1 MWYEIGQPHGLRYSP
16 FKALVVPRPIGWITS
31 ISAEGRVNL
40 APFSFFNGVS
50 ADPPMVMFSC
60 NGLHADGG
68 VKDSVA
74 NVEATGEF
82 VVNLASWDLR
92 DQMNQTSAMVPRET
106 NEMELAGLAAAPSRL
121 VRPPR
126 VAASPAHLECRL
138 LQIVRLP
145 DGARGAPN
153 FTVFGRVV
161 AIHVDDRFIR
171 DGLVDTAAMRPIA
184 RLGYHDYSVVDAVFA
199 LTRPGE

>member
-1 MWYEIGQPHGLRYSP
+1 MYYEIGQPHGLRYSP

-31 ISAEGRVNL
+31 ISAAGQVNL

-50 ADPPMVMFSC
+50 ADPPMVMFAC
-60 NGLHADGG
+60 NGQHADGG

-82 VVNLASWDLR
+82 VVNLATWDLR
-92 DQMNQTSAMVPRET
+92 EQMNQTSAHVGRGVD
-106 NEMELAGLAAAPSRL
+106 EMALSGLEAVPSRL
-121 VRPPR
+121 VKPPR
-126 VAASPAHLECRL
+126 VAASPAHLECKL
-138 LQIVRLP
+138 LQVVRLP

-171 DGLVDTAAMRPIA
+171 NGLVDTAAMRPIA
-184 RLGYHDYSVVDAVFA
+184 RLGYHDYAVVDAVFA

>member
-1 MWYEIGQPHGLRYSP
+1 MYYEIGQPHGLRYSP

-31 ISAEGRVNL
+31 ISAAGQVNL

-50 ADPPMVMFSC
+50 ADPPMVMFAC
-60 NGLHADGG
+60 NGQHADGG
-68 VKDSVA
+68 VKDSAA

-82 VVNLASWDLR
+82 VVNLATWDLR
-92 DQMNQTSAMVPRET
+92 EQMNQTSAPVGRGVD
-106 NEMELAGLAAAPSRL
+106 EMELAGLQAVTSRL
-121 VRPPR
+121 VKPPR
-126 VAASPAHLECRL
+126 VAASPAHLECKL

-171 DGLVDTAAMRPIA
+171 NGLVDTAAMRPIA
-184 RLGYHDYSVVDAVFA
+184 RLGYHDYAVVDAVFA
-199 LTRPGE
+199 LSRPGE